1 MAINNILLAYNGSDS
16 SDNALAAAIAMQSA
30 HDAHLTALLAHGP
43 SQLKTNLKPWM
54 VQTIVDTVS
63 ELEDEQYS
71 AIKERFFAKTE
82 DHIIDKKLHWI
93 HETGEASKTVSDHAR
108 LYDIT
113 IVGRHDAMQSERHL
127 ALNPEQIALHSGRP
141 VLVVPRNFKIDA
153 FNNHAVI
160 AWDGKRAAVRALA
173 DAMDILCHRKRVTVL
188 TVESSEDT
196 QSDTGIDITT
206 ALARHSISAEFV
218 QIKKHSQQS
227 TEQSLLQY
235 CSAYQPGLLIM
246 GAYENNRFLRKQNS
260 QLTDSILKNS
270 SIPVFMSY

>member
-16 SDNALAAAIAMQSA
+16 SNNALDAALAMQNA

-54 VQTIVDTVS
+54 VQTIVDTVR

-71 AIKERFFAKTE
+71 EIEESFYAKAQNLIE
-82 DHIIDKKLHWI
+82 KNKLHWI
-93 HETGEASKTVSDHAR
+93 HETGEASKTVADHAR

-141 VLVVPRNFKIDA
+141 VLVVPRNFNIVA
-153 FNNHAVI
+153 FNHHAVI

-173 DAMDILCHRKRVTVL
+173 DAMDLLCTRKRVTIL
-188 TVESSEDT
+188 TVESTDDSP
-196 QSDTGIDITT
+196 SDTGIDIKT
-206 ALARHSISAEFV
+206 ALARHSITAEFV
-218 QIKKHSQQS
+218 QIKKQSQQS

-235 CSAYQPGLLIM
+235 CSEYQPGLLVM

-260 QLTDSILKNS
+260 KLTDSILKNS

>member
-16 SDNALAAAIAMQSA
+16 SDAALTAALTMQSA

-43 SQLKTNLKPWM
+43 SQLTTNLKPWM

-63 ELEDEQYS
+63 EMEDAQYS
-71 AIKERFFAKTE
+71 AIKERFFAKAE
-82 DHIIDKKLHWI
+82 SSVPAGKLHWI
-93 HETGEASKTVSDHAR
+93 HDSGEASKTVSDHAR

-113 IVGRHDAMQSERHL
+113 IVGRHDAMQSEKHF
-127 ALNPEQIALHSGRP
+127 ALNPEQIALDSGRP
-141 VLVVPRNFKIDA
+141 VLVVPRNFDVDA

-173 DAMDILCHRKRVTVL
+173 DAMDILCNRKRVTVL
-188 TVESSEDT
+188 TVESSEEAV
-196 QSDTGIDITT
+196 SDPGIDITT
-206 ALARHSISAEFV
+206 ALARHFIDAQYV
-218 QIKKHSQQS
+218 QIKRQSQQS
-227 TEQSLLQY
+227 IEQSLLQY
-235 CSAYQPGLLIM
+235 CSAYRPGLLVM

-260 QLTDSILKNS
+260 QLTDSILKKS